1 VVSLNRQLSP
11 LEEASQRFEAAS
23 RGRVAH
29 VGVDWPQF
37 AAIRERMA
45 RLRKAAAELLLD
57 GPAERELR
65 ELGGIVARLGRAP
78 IHPSHAGSGI
88 ASLLGKTR
96 PKLPASL
103 ADPHREILVLIE
115 AIADSRHPAAD
126 LEATL
131 AKPLPRVDVSG
142 RNLILVG
149 GSDLGA
155 AQECLAVPDR
165 GAWEVVDLVGLLRGS
180 MGDVVFVFGP
190 PSQHEWGWDINR
202 CRQMVSWIFSAPAG
216 MLTVN
221 VSWTSSLDLGKF
233 SIWPEA
239 PIRDADRHGTAV
251 FNVDESSDDHIPPL
265 PPLPIDP
272 DGVDSDV
279 ARLVGGGEVA
289 FHRDFGPRPQIVDV
303 DEISV
308 DVRRVSSAALETGSL
323 LVLRADESEND
334 EIRKIARGKL
344 GAAPYDGGL
353 DASARFKSAIIAVG
367 ASDGAESVL
376 RRAGVDN
383 PEYYLNAVRTPRY
396 LGPQDAATM
405 QRICEAFGIAF
416 VESDFEA
423 IQQVRVAHRQAGAVI
438 SGRVAKA
445 LEGDTAWIALAREG
459 AQVWVEVEGAG
470 SVVLATVAKVDR
482 MKRLVSH
489 LGVPRKLPEQE

>member
-1 VVSLNRQLSP
+1 
-11 LEEASQRFEAAS
+11 
-23 RGRVAH
+23 
-29 VGVDWPQF
+29 
-37 AAIRERMA
+37 
-45 RLRKAAAELLLD
+45 
-57 GPAERELR
+57 
-65 ELGGIVARLGRAP
+65 
-78 IHPSHAGSGI
+78 
-88 ASLLGKTR
+88 
-96 PKLPASL
+96 LPTPL
-103 ADPHREILVLIE
+103 ADPHREILELIE

-131 AKPLPRVDVSG
+131 AKHLPRVNVSG

-221 VSWTSSLDLGKF
+221 VSWTGSLDLGQY

-239 PIRDADRHGTAV
+239 PIRDADRHGTVV
-251 FNVDESSDDHIPPL
+251 FDVGEGPDDHIPPL
-265 PPLPIDP
+265 PPLPDP

-308 DVRRVSSAALETGSL
+308 DVRRVLSAALETGSL

-334 EIRKIARGKL
+334 EIRKIARRKL
-344 GAAPYDGGL
+344 GAAPYDGGV

-416 VESDFEA
+416 LESDFEA
-423 IQQVRVAHRQAGAVI
+423 IQQVRVAHRQAGLAI

-459 AQVWVEVEGAG
+459 RQVWVEVEGAG
-470 SVVLATVAKVDR
+470 RVVLATVAKVDR
-482 MKRLVSH
+482 VKRLVSH
-489 LGVPRKLPEQE
+489 LGVPRNLPEQV